1 MSREPTPTQRTL
13 SRTSRRDVL
22 KLGGAVAA
30 GSVLAVAGV
39 PCVHAAEDNTIR
51 LALVGCGG
59 RGRGAV
65 GDAFSV
71 ATGPIRLHAM
81 ADLTE
86 ERVQSGHEVLEKHF
100 GDRIDVP
107 ADRRF
112 AGFDAYRHAID
123 CLRPGDVAM
132 LTAYAYC
139 RPVQIEYAVKKGVNV
154 FLEKTFAPDPSGCR
168 RILAAGEEAKKRNL
182 KIAMGLQCRHSVAR
196 QALIEKIRAGELGDI
211 PLVRAT
217 RACGGNFLAKPPADV
232 DHVAWQIGHRM
243 HFLWCTSGVLLE
255 MLIHQIDECCWIK
268 DGWPVSAIG
277 KGTMANRP
285 DNCSQNLNDYSIE
298 YTFADGGKAVVESVS
313 PFATFIHGSKRAA
326 QFSGNVHAATV
337 HIYKGKEIDKDQ
349 IDWAAEREPRS
360 PWQAEWKDFLEAIRE
375 DRPYNEA
382 ERAIKANLAAIMGRA
397 AAHMGR
403 TITWQEMLD
412 SNFAFSPIVDQL
424 KFGGPAPVQPDAQGN
439 YPIPI
444 PGKWVEV

>member
-1 MSREPTPTQRTL
+1 MNRKTVSTSRTL
-13 SRTSRRDVL
+13 SQASRRDVL
-22 KLGGAVAA
+22 KLGGAAAA
-30 GSVLAVAGV
+30 GSVLAGV
-39 PCVHAAEDNTIR
+39 NVPWVHAGEENTIR

-65 GDAFSV
+65 SDAFSQ
-71 ATGPIRLHAM
+71 ATGPVKLHAM

-86 ERVQSGHEVLEKHF
+86 ERVEKGHTVLAKHF
-100 GDRIDVP
+100 GDKVDVA

-112 AGFDAYRHAID
+112 AGFDAYQHAID

-139 RPVQIEYAVKKGVNV
+139 RPLHIEYAVKKGVNV
-154 FLEKTFAPDPSGCR
+154 FLEKTFAPDPSGCQ
-168 RILAAGEEAKKRNL
+168 RILAAGEEAKKKNL
-182 KIAMGLQCRHSVAR
+182 KIAFGLQCRHSVAR

-211 PLVRAT
+211 LLVRAT
-217 RACGGNFLAKPPADV
+217 RACGGNFLAKPPADA
-232 DHVAWQIGHRM
+232 DQVAWQIGHRM

-255 MLIHQIDECCWIK
+255 MLIHQIDECCWIM
-268 DGWPVSAIG
+268 DGWPVSATG

-298 YTFADGGKAVVESVS
+298 YTYANGGKAVVASVD
-313 PFATFIHGSKRAA
+313 PFATFIEGSKRAA
-326 QFSGNVHAATV
+326 QFSGNIHAATV
-337 HIYKGKEIDKDQ
+337 HTYKGKEIDKDQ
-349 IDWAAEREPRS
+349 IDWAAPREPRS
-360 PWQAEWKDFLEAIRE
+360 PWQAEWKDFLEAIRA
-375 DRPYNEA
+375 DRPYNES
-382 ERAIKANLAAIMGRA
+382 ERAIHANLAAIMGRA
-397 AAHMGR
+397 SAHMGR

-412 SNFAFSPIVDQL
+412 SKFAFSPIPDHL

-439 YPIPI
+439 YPIPV

>member
-1 MSREPTPTQRTL
+1 
-13 SRTSRRDVL
+13 VL
-22 KLGGAVAA
+22 QLGAAAV
-30 GSVLAVAGV
+30 GSVLPAASV
-39 PCVHAAEDNTIR
+39 PWVHAAEDHTIR
-51 LALVGCGG
+51 LALIGCGG

-65 GDAFSV
+65 GDAFSAAASPV
-71 ATGPIRLHAM
+71 KLHAA

-86 ERVQSGHEVLEKHF
+86 DRVSTACQVLHKQF
-100 GDRIDVP
+100 GDRVDVP

-112 AGFDAYRHAID
+112 VGFDAYRRAID

-139 RPVQIEYAVKKGVNV
+139 RPAQIEYAVQKGVNV
-154 FLEKTFAPDPSGCR
+154 FLEKTFAPDPAGCR
-168 RILAAGEEAKKRNL
+168 RILAAGEQAKQRNI

-217 RACGGNFLAKPPADV
+217 RACGGNFLAKPPADA
-232 DHVAWQIGHRM
+232 DHVAWQIAHRM

-268 DGWPVSAIG
+268 DGWPVSATG

-285 DNCSQNLNDYSIE
+285 DNCSQNLNDYAIE
-298 YTFADGGKAVVESVS
+298 YTFADGGKAVVESVD

-337 HIYKGKEIDKDQ
+337 HIYKGKEIDKAQ

-382 ERAIKANLAAIMGRA
+382 ERGAYANLAAIMGRA

-403 TITWQEMLD
+403 TITWQEMVD
-412 SNFAFSPIVDQL
+412 STFAFSPIVDQL
-424 KFGGPAPVQPDAQGN
+424 QFGGPAPVQPDAQGQ

>member
-1 MSREPTPTQRTL
+1 
-13 SRTSRRDVL
+13 
-22 KLGGAVAA
+22 VAA
-30 GSVLAVAGV
+30 GSVLPAARVSW
-39 PCVHAAEDNTIR
+39 VHAAEDPTIR
-51 LALVGCGG
+51 LALIGCGG

-71 ATGPIRLHAM
+71 AAGPVKLHAV

-86 ERVQSGHEVLEKHF
+86 DRVQTGCQVLQKQF
-100 GDRIDVP
+100 ADRVDVP

-139 RPVQIEYAVKKGVNV
+139 RPAQIEYAVQKGVNV
-154 FLEKTFAPDPSGCR
+154 FLEKTFAPDPAGCR
-168 RILAAGEEAKKRNL
+168 RILAAGEQAKERNI

-217 RACGGNFLAKPPADV
+217 RACGGNFLAKPPADI
-232 DHVAWQIGHRM
+232 DHVAWQIAHRM
-243 HFLWCTSGVLLE
+243 YFLWCTSGILLE

-268 DGWPVSAIG
+268 DGWPVSATG
-277 KGTMANRP
+277 KGTLANRP
-285 DNCSQNLNDYSIE
+285 DNCSQNLNDYAIE
-298 YTFADGGKAVVESVS
+298 YTFADGGKAVVESVD

-337 HIYKGKEIDKDQ
+337 HIYKGKEIDKAQ
-349 IDWAAEREPRS
+349 IEWAAEREPRG

-382 ERAIKANLAAIMGRA
+382 ERGAYANLAAIMGRA

-412 SNFAFSPIVDQL
+412 STFAFSPLADQL
-424 KFGGPAPVQPDAQGN
+424 QFGGPAPVQPDAQGN
-439 YPIPI
+439 YPIPSPI
-444 PGKWVEV
+444 PGQWIEV